1 MENEF
6 GGDQP
11 GVEGP
16 YLTSRVGR
24 IYIEDGVGVVEVTLQ
39 TVKAE
44 DIEAHVSLML
54 SLTQQAEAMAMP
66 VLLDLGTL
74 QSVCWE
80 ARLCGGELIRPEWN
94 KKLVFL
100 YHNPLQKMIAGFFA
114 GVNRPQYPWI
124 ISSDR
129 EASMR
134 WLRGP
139 DDAPSPDEF
148 DAARPASRLE
158 EASDALF
165 RMGLRNL
172 VVKPRPSGEADDI
185 DAILAGIAML
195 AEDMSN
201 FFEEKERM
209 QEEAVKRRARLVE
222 VVQMRT
228 DEVRQVNE
236 SLKHEIVIRRQA
248 ENELKRINIELESFA
263 RTVSNDLKTPLTVII
278 AGADTLAR
286 MLDSSE
292 VGPGEMKE
300 MADLI
305 VKNTRR
311 ANQMIDDLMDL
322 ADVEGIAVDVSDV
335 DLGEVVQRVLRDR
348 PELTAD
354 GAVVEVAGDL
364 GTLMANETHMFE
376 LFSNLIANGVEHN
389 RADQPR
395 VEISMLEQEDSG
407 GRFLVRDNGP
417 GIPPGDLDSI
427 FFPFYTGNKGRP
439 GLGLL
444 TVQKV
449 VRRYGGTIRAYND
462 GGACFEF
469 TLHDYA

>member
-1 MENEF
+1 
-6 GGDQP
+6 
-11 GVEGP
+11 
-16 YLTSRVGR
+16 
-24 IYIEDGVGVVEVTLQ
+24 
-39 TVKAE
+39 
-44 DIEAHVSLML
+44 
-54 SLTQQAEAMAMP
+54 
-66 VLLDLGTL
+66 
-74 QSVCWE
+74 
-80 ARLCGGELIRPEWN
+80 
-94 KKLVFL
+94 
-100 YHNPLQKMIAGFFA
+100 
-114 GVNRPQYPWI
+114 
-124 ISSDR
+124 
-129 EASMR
+129 
-134 WLRGP
+134 
-139 DDAPSPDEF
+139 
-148 DAARPASRLE
+148 
-158 EASDALF
+158 
-165 RMGLRNL
+165 
-172 VVKPRPSGEADDI
+172 
-185 DAILAGIAML
+185 
-195 AEDMSN
+195 
-201 FFEEKERM
+201 
-209 QEEAVKRRARLVE
+209 
-222 VVQMRT
+222 
-228 DEVRQVNE
+228 
-236 SLKHEIVIRRQA
+236 
-248 ENELKRINIELESFA
+248 
-263 RTVSNDLKTPLTVII
+263 
-278 AGADTLAR
+278 

>member
-1 MENEF
+1 MEEQT
-6 GGDQP
+6 GSSHTGP
-11 GVEGP
+11 EGP
-16 YLTSRVGR
+16 YLTSRVGK
-24 IYIEDGVGVVEVTLQ
+24 IYIEEGVAVVEVDLE
-39 TVKAE
+39 VMRPE
-44 DIEAHVSLML
+44 DIEAHVSFILEI
-54 SLTQQAEAMAMP
+54 SQQDGVIAMP
-66 VLLDLGTL
+66 ILLDLGSL
-74 QSVCWE
+74 REVGWE
-80 ARLCGGELIRPEWN
+80 ARLTGGELLRPEWN
-94 KKLVFL
+94 KKIAFL
-100 YHNPLQKMIAGFFA
+100 YHNPLQRMIAGFFA
-114 GVNRPQYPWI
+114 GSNRPQYPWI
-124 ISSDR
+124 ISDDR
-129 EASMR
+129 EASLR
-134 WLRGP
+134 WLRAP

-148 DAARPASRLE
+148 EQAKPADRLGQ
-158 EASDALF
+158 ASDALF

-172 VVKPRPSGEADDI
+172 VVKPRPSGEMDDL

-195 AEDMSN
+195 AEDMRN
-201 FFEEKERM
+201 FFDERDRM
-209 QEEAVKRRARLVE
+209 QEEAQKRRARLVQ

-228 DEVRQVNE
+228 DEVKDVNE
-236 SLKHEIVIRRQA
+236 SLKREITIRRQA
-248 ENELKRINIELESFA
+248 ESELKRINAELENFA

-286 MLDSSE
+286 MLDSSG

-300 MADLI
+300 MAALI

-322 ADVEGIAVDVSDV
+322 AEVEGIAVDVSDV
-335 DLGEVVQRVLRDR
+335 DLGDVVRRVLRDR

-354 GAVVEVAGDL
+354 GATVEVAGEL

-389 RADQPR
+389 SADQPR
-395 VEISMLEQEDSG
+395 VEISMLEQQDSG
-407 GRFLVRDNGP
+407 GRFLLRDNGP

-427 FFPFYTGNKGRP
+427 FFPFYAGGKGRP

-444 TVQKV
+444 MVQKV
-449 VRRYGGTIRAYND
+449 IRRYGGTIRAYND